1 MTIFSFLSLLA
12 AAVYAVL
19 AVVVIRRSP
28 KEGLNWFCGF
38 ILISYTVWALGNA
51 VHHLQPLVTYEQA
64 HVAHRVGMTG
74 VYSYAS
80 SWLLFALALTNRRKF
95 VRSWL
100 TYVPVVGIPLVL
112 MVHEWFGPGVGPVVA
127 KGQQYWGLKW
137 QTNSPWSMLF
147 TVYQGAAM
155 LLGMYLVFR
164 FGRRAT
170 QRRQRRQA
178 LITFWTAVVTWAVGS
193 GLDIFYVN
201 ATHQPATE
209 VSGSFLNLIWA
220 VGLAVS
226 MTCYGLTS
234 FTVQA
239 AADKILATVPDVLLL
254 LDAEGK
260 VLTANDATTDVL
272 GFGQQELVGTS
283 ASRLFDRP
291 GDFQPLLSQL
301 EREHHLAGLEA
312 TVSARDGRKVPVLI
326 TARTMPQAD
335 GTVRG
340 GVWVL
345 HDITAIRQ
353 AEERQAQMTRE
364 LAAANKELND
374 FAHVVSH
381 DLKAPLRAI
390 DTLASWLGESCVD
403 RLGAEEK
410 EQFDLLQGRVKR
422 MHNLIEGILQYSR
435 AGRVREQQM
444 DVDLSQL
451 LPEVIDLLSPPA
463 HIKVQIETPLPTVSA
478 EPTRIEQVFQN
489 LLSNAV
495 KYNDKPEGLIRV
507 GGIDDGEHWRFYV
520 ADNGPGIEEKDFERI
535 FQLFQTGKP
544 RDQVESTGVG
554 LAVVKRSV
562 EMYGGRVWLE
572 SKVGEGSKFS
582 FTYPKQVPDS

>member
-112 MVHEWFGPGVGPVVA
+112 IIHEWFGPGVGSVVTH
-127 KGQQYWGLKW
+127 GQQYWGLKW
-137 QTNSPWSMLF
+137 QTNSPWTILF
-147 TVYQGAAM
+147 TVYQGVAM
-155 LLGMYLVFR
+155 LLGMYLVLR

-170 QRRQRRQA
+170 QTRQRRQA
-178 LITFWTAVVTWAVGS
+178 LITFWTAVATWAVGS

-209 VSGSFLNLIWA
+209 ISGSFLNLIWA

-226 MTCYGLTS
+226 MTRYGLS
-234 FTVQA
+234 SYTVQA
-239 AADKILATVPDVLLL
+239 AADRILATVPDVLLL
-254 LDAEGK
+254 LDTDGS
-260 VLTANDATTDVL
+260 VLTANEATADVL
-272 GFGQQELVGTS
+272 GFSPKELAGQS
-283 ASRLFDRP
+283 ASRLFKPP
-291 GDFQPLLSQL
+291 GDFQALLSRL
-301 EREHHLAGLEA
+301 KLEHHLPGPES
-312 TVSARDGRKVPVLI
+312 VVCARDGRQVPVSI

-340 GVWVL
+340 SVWVL

-353 AEERQAQMTRE
+353 AEELQAQMTRE
-364 LAAANKELND
+364 VAAANKELND

-390 DTLASWLGESCVD
+390 DTLAGWLGESCVD
-403 RLGAEEK
+403 RLSAEER
-410 EQFDLLQGRVKR
+410 EQLDLLQGRVKR
-422 MHNLIEGILQYSR
+422 MHNLIEGVLQYSR
-435 AGRVREQQM
+435 AGRVREKQ
-444 DVDLSQL
+444 VEVSLSEM
-451 LPEVIDLLSPPA
+451 LPEVIDLLGPPA
-463 HIKVQIETPLPTVSA
+463 HIKVRIETPLPTISA
-478 EPTRIEQVFQN
+478 ERTRIEQVFQN

-520 ADNGPGIEEKDFERI
+520 TDNGLGIEEKDFERI
-535 FQLFQTGKP
+535 FQIFQTGKP

-554 LAVVKRSV
+554 LAVVKRAV
-562 EMYGGRVWLE
+562 EMYGGRVWVE
-572 SKVGEGSKFS
+572 SKFGEGSTFS